1 MISPELFINSL
12 VQNELDFFT
21 GVPDSLLKHI
31 CAYITDHIAS
41 NSHIIAANEGAAIGL
56 AVGYHLATNKIP
68 VVYMQNSG
76 IGNSINPLLSL
87 ADKEVY
93 NIPLLL
99 LVGWRGEPGVKD
111 EPQHIKQG
119 KVTIPLFDSMRIKNQ
134 ILSRDKSDFL
144 QQLNVALEY
153 IRETNEPFVF
163 IIQKETFSDYKLQT
177 PDNNT
182 LLLDR
187 ETAIKIIVS
196 SISKNDIV
204 VSTTGMIS
212 RELFEYRDNMG
223 ESHEKDFLTV
233 GSMGMPL
240 K

>member
-1 MISPELFINSL
+1 
-12 VQNELDFFT
+12 
-21 GVPDSLLKHI
+21 
-31 CAYITDHIAS
+31 
-41 NSHIIAANEGAAIGL
+41 
-56 AVGYHLATNKIP
+56 
-68 VVYMQNSG
+68 MQNSG

-87 ADKEVY
+87 VDKEVY

-134 ILSRDKSDFL
+134 ILSKDKSDFL

-177 PDNNT
+177 PNNNA

-233 GSMGMPL
+233 GSMGHASQIALGIALQKRLELCIVLMVMVL
-240 K
+240 F

>member
-41 NSHIIAANEGAAIGL
+41 NSHIVAANEGAAIGL

-87 ADKEVY
+87 VDKEVY

-134 ILSRDKSDFL
+134 ILSKDKSDFL

-177 PDNNT
+177 PDNPQIRN
-182 LLLDR
+182 
-187 ETAIKIIVS
+187 
-196 SISKNDIV
+196 
-204 VSTTGMIS
+204 
-212 RELFEYRDNMG
+212 
-223 ESHEKDFLTV
+223 
-233 GSMGMPL
+233 
-240 K
+240 

>member
-1 MISPELFINSL
+1 M
-12 VQNELDFFT
+12 
-21 GVPDSLLKHI
+21 
-31 CAYITDHIAS
+31 
-41 NSHIIAANEGAAIGL
+41 

-87 ADKEVY
+87 VDKEVY

-134 ILSRDKSDFL
+134 ILSKDKSDFL

-177 PDNNT
+177 PNNNA

-233 GSMGMPL
+233 GSMGHASQIALGIALQKRLELCIVLMVMVL
-240 K
+240 F

>member
-1 MISPELFINSL
+1 
-12 VQNELDFFT
+12 
-21 GVPDSLLKHI
+21 
-31 CAYITDHIAS
+31 
-41 NSHIIAANEGAAIGL
+41 
-56 AVGYHLATNKIP
+56 
-68 VVYMQNSG
+68 
-76 IGNSINPLLSL
+76 
-87 ADKEVY
+87 
-93 NIPLLL
+93 
-99 LVGWRGEPGVKD
+99 
-111 EPQHIKQG
+111 
-119 KVTIPLFDSMRIKNQ
+119 MRIKNQ
-134 ILSRDKSDFL
+134 ILSKDKSDFL

-177 PDNNT
+177 PNNNA

-223 ESHEKDFLTV
+223 ESHEKDLFNSRFYGACLSNSFGYCITKKRLELCIV
-233 GSMGMPL
+233 LMVMVL
-240 K
+240 F

>member
-41 NSHIIAANEGAAIGL
+41 NSHIVAANEGAAIGL

-87 ADKEVY
+87 VDKEVY

-134 ILSRDKSDFL
+134 ILSKDKSDFL

-177 PDNNT
+177 PDNN
-182 LLLDR
+182 
-187 ETAIKIIVS
+187 A
-196 SISKNDIV
+196 
-204 VSTTGMIS
+204 
-212 RELFEYRDNMG
+212 
-223 ESHEKDFLTV
+223 
-233 GSMGMPL
+233 
-240 K
+240 

>member
-1 MISPELFINSL
+1 
-12 VQNELDFFT
+12 
-21 GVPDSLLKHI
+21 
-31 CAYITDHIAS
+31 
-41 NSHIIAANEGAAIGL
+41 
-56 AVGYHLATNKIP
+56 
-68 VVYMQNSG
+68 MQNSG

-134 ILSRDKSDFL
+134 ILSRDESDFL

-196 SISKNDIV
+196 SISK
-204 VSTTGMIS
+204 MI
-212 RELFEYRDNMG
+212 
-223 ESHEKDFLTV
+223 
-233 GSMGMPL
+233 
-240 K
+240 

>member
-1 MISPELFINSL
+1 
-12 VQNELDFFT
+12 
-21 GVPDSLLKHI
+21 
-31 CAYITDHIAS
+31 
-41 NSHIIAANEGAAIGL
+41 
-56 AVGYHLATNKIP
+56 
-68 VVYMQNSG
+68 
-76 IGNSINPLLSL
+76 
-87 ADKEVY
+87 
-93 NIPLLL
+93 LLL

-134 ILSRDKSDFL
+134 ILSKDKSDFL

-177 PDNNT
+177 PNNNA

-204 VSTTGMIS
+204 VST
-212 RELFEYRDNMG
+212 
-223 ESHEKDFLTV
+223 
-233 GSMGMPL
+233 
-240 K
+240 